1 MLVQDVNPPLTE
13 RMRRAIEAHVMNLE
27 PAFGSGTFLVGFQ
40 SLETNM

>member
-13 RMRRAIEAHVMNLE
+13 RMRRAIEARAMNLG
-27 PAFGSGTFLVGFQ
+27 PALGPGTFFVGFQ